1 MYCERIGADD
11 IICCDLSM
19 TPMLSLLPFLS
30 FICLMILKLVVF
42 LIVIKTEPGIE
53 PFFFKF
59 RFNPGFLLVFT

>member
-59 RFNPGFLLVFT
+59 RFNPGF